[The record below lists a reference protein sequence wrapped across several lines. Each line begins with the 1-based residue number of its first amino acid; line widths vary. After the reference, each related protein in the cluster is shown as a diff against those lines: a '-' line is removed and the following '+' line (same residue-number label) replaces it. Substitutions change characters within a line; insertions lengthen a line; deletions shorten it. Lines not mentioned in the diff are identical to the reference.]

1 VFQKLNGEKIREIL
15 DLMIAK
21 VAKLMEKQNI
31 ELTVDD
37 KAKDLVT
44 KEGTNEAYGAR
55 PLRRAVQSMIE
66 DAIAEAILDGKVKDK
81 AIVTE
86 KDGVIEVNG
95 K

>member
-1 VFQKLNGEKIREIL
+1 
-15 DLMIAK
+15 M
-21 VAKLMEKQNI
+21 
-31 ELTVDD
+31 
-37 KAKDLVT
+37 VT

-81 AIVTE
+81 AVVTE
-86 KDGVIEVNG
+86 NDGKIEVNG

>member
-1 VFQKLNGEKIREIL
+1 MTPIL
-15 DLMIAK
+15 SLH
-21 VAKLMEKQNI
+21 NI
-31 ELTVDD
+31 DVTAFLAVLDTCEGNVY
-37 KAKDLVT
+37 LVT

-81 AIVTE
+81 AVVTE
-86 KDGVIEVNG
+86 KDGKIEVNG